1 MTSDTPEQGSA
12 ATPVISA
19 GVILS
24 NERVKRGISI
34 QDVVDQTKLSKR
46 QIEAIEADDYD
57 KLPGPTFAR
66 GFVRNYARFLDL
78 DPAPLIAWLDQH
90 VPMAPQT
97 AMEAAQLTAAPQP
110 VATEHKEA
118 GGSKKGLLA
127 LGGVVALGVAGYL
140 IYGTVLTGGAPSP
153 AHDVAAPQLESGV
166 AEQPAPAEAVTETP
180 PADAAP
186 QDQATTTGAAPV
198 VQPTPAVS
206 TPAATPATSAAP
218 AVTASPAAT
227 PSVDTAAA
235 TGGAPVR
242 IVAKQ
247 NAWVSVID
255 ADGKKLVF
263 EQIAAGG
270 EKTVSGKP
278 PYKITIGNAES
289 AELYYDGK
297 AVDLASKTKGSTA
310 KLQLD

>member
-78 DPAPLIAWLDQH
+78 DPTPLIVWLDQH
-90 VPMAPQT
+90 VPMAPVG
-97 AMEAAQLTAAPQP
+97 APEPAAPVQTPVQP
-110 VATEHKEA
+110 QAAAEPA
-118 GGSKKGLLA
+118 SSGGGKKGLLA

-140 IYGTVLTGGAPSP
+140 IYGAVVTGGAPAPS
-153 AHDVAAPQLESGV
+153 HEVVAPQLES
-166 AEQPAPAEAVTETP
+166 APAEPATPESATES
-180 PADAAP
+180 PAAEPAQAEASAP
-186 QDQATTTGAAPV
+186 M
-198 VQPTPAVS
+198 PTPAV
-206 TPAATPATSAAP
+206 PAPSVAAP
-218 AVTASPAAT
+218 AAESSAPATTPAT

-235 TGGAPVR
+235 TGGAAVR
-242 IVAKQ
+242 IVAKK

-263 EQIAAGG
+263 EQISAGN

-297 AVDLASKTKGSTA
+297 AVDLAAKTKGSTA